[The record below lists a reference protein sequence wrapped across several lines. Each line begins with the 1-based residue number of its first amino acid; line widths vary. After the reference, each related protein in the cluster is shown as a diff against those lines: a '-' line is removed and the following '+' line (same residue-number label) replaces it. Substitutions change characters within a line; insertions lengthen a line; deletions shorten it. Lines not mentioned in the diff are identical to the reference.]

1 MSSEERVE
9 AEPCAGTFDG
19 CLVEGDP
26 ERNARERKIK
36 RRAIAISIALQTA
49 GLAVLV
55 IAPLF
60 AKPAELTERVAVPI
74 PPYSHHR
81 PAATRNVDQ
90 PPDRPLRPH
99 CLYCAP
105 TSIPPTVSSFSRED
119 TREEGVGTF
128 SDLGVATPGDSTGP
142 ISMIDMRPQPR
153 QPDVTPHE
161 KRRIH
166 ETQIDPA
173 LLVRRVEPVYPT
185 LAHQIR
191 KSGKVELHA
200 VIATDGS
207 VQSLEVVSGDPLF
220 VGSALDAVRQWRY
233 RPTYL
238 NGQPVEID
246 TYITVIYTLR

>member
-1 MSSEERVE
+1 MSSEERVK
-9 AEPCAGTFDG
+9 AEPCAGTFNG
-19 CLVEGDP
+19 CLVEGDL
-26 ERNARERKIK
+26 EKNARERKIK
-36 RRAIAISIALQTA
+36 RCAIAISVALQTA

-55 IAPLF
+55 FAPLL
-60 AKPAELTERVAVPI
+60 AKPSELTERVAVPV
-74 PPYSHHR
+74 PSYSHG

-90 PPDRPLRPH
+90 HPDRPMRPH
-99 CLYCAP
+99 CVYCAP
-105 TSIPPTVSSFSRED
+105 TSIPKTVSSFSRED
-119 TREEGVGTF
+119 TREESAGALI
-128 SDLGVATPGDSTGP
+128 DLGVTTPGDSTGP

-153 QPDVTPHE
+153 QPEVTPRE

-173 LLVRRVEPVYPT
+173 LLIRRVEPVYPT
-185 LAHQIR
+185 LARQIR

-220 VGSALDAVRQWRY
+220 VSSALDAVRLWRY

-238 NGQPVEID
+238 NGLPVEID
-246 TYITVIYTLR
+246 TYITVIYTLQ

>member
-1 MSSEERVE
+1 MSSEERE
-9 AEPCAGTFDG
+9 TAEPCAGAFNG
-19 CLVEGDP
+19 CLVEGDL
-26 ERNARERKIK
+26 EKNARERKIK
-36 RRAIAISIALQTA
+36 RCAIAISVALQTA

-55 IAPLF
+55 IAPLL

-74 PPYSHHR
+74 PPYSHR

-90 PPDRPLRPH
+90 HPDRPMRPH
-99 CLYCAP
+99 CVYCAP
-105 TSIPPTVSSFSRED
+105 IPPTVSSFSRGD
-119 TREEGVGTF
+119 TREEGA
-128 SDLGVATPGDSTGP
+128 SALIDLGATTPEDSTGP
-142 ISMIDMRPQPR
+142 ISMIDVRPQPR
-153 QPDVTPHE
+153 QPEVTPHE

-191 KSGKVELHA
+191 RSGKVELHA

>member
-1 MSSEERVE
+1 MSSEERMK
-9 AEPCAGTFDG
+9 AELCAGTFHG

-26 ERNARERKIK
+26 EKNARERKIK
-36 RRAIAISIALQTA
+36 RCAIAISVALQTA

-55 IAPLF
+55 IAPLL

-74 PPYSHHR
+74 PPYRHR

-90 PPDRPLRPH
+90 HPDRPMRPH
-99 CLYCAP
+99 CVYCAP

-119 TREEGVGTF
+119 TREEGADALI
-128 SDLGVATPGDSTGP
+128 DLGARTPGDSTGP

-153 QPDVTPHE
+153 QPEIIPHE

-220 VGSALDAVRQWRY
+220 VSSAIDAVRQWRY

-246 TYITVIYTLR
+246 TYITVIYTLQ

>member
-1 MSSEERVE
+1 MSSKERVK
-9 AEPCAGTFDG
+9 AEPCAGSFNG
-19 CLVEGDP
+19 CLVEGDV
-26 ERNARERKIK
+26 EENARERKSK
-36 RRAIAISIALQTA
+36 RRAIGISVALQTA
-49 GLAVLV
+49 GLAALV

-60 AKPAELTERVAVPI
+60 AKPAEVSERIAVPI
-74 PPYSHHR
+74 PPYSHR
-81 PAATRNVDQ
+81 AAATRNVVQQ
-90 PPDRPLRPH
+90 PSRPIRPR
-99 CLYCAP
+99 CVYCAP
-105 TSIPPTVSSFSRED
+105 TRTPPTVSSFSRDD
-119 TREEGVGTF
+119 TPEAPVDVEIDRGPT
-128 SDLGVATPGDSTGP
+128 TPGDSTGP
-142 ISMIDMRPQPR
+142 INGIDTRPQPR
-153 QPDVTPHE
+153 LPEVPHE

-166 ETQIDPA
+166 ATQIDPA

-220 VGSALDAVRQWRY
+220 ITSALEAVKQWRY

-246 TYITVIYTLR
+246 TYITVIYTLQ

>member
-1 MSSEERVE
+1 MSSEERVK
-9 AEPCAGTFDG
+9 AEPCTGTLNG

-26 ERNARERKIK
+26 EKTARERKIK
-36 RRAIAISIALQTA
+36 RCAIAISVALQTA

-55 IAPLF
+55 IAPLL
-60 AKPAELTERVAVPI
+60 AKPADLTERISVPI
-74 PPYSHHR
+74 PPYGHR
-81 PAATRNVDQ
+81 PAATRNTDQ
-90 PPDRPLRPH
+90 HPDRPMRAH
-99 CLYCAP
+99 CVYCAP
-105 TSIPPTVSSFSRED
+105 TSSPPTVSSFRRED
-119 TREEGVGTF
+119 SREEGVGAF
-128 SDLGVATPGDSTGP
+128 IDLGTTTGDSTGP
-142 ISMIDMRPQPR
+142 ISMIDTRPQPR

-220 VGSALDAVRQWRY
+220 VSSALDAVRQWRY

-246 TYITVIYTLR
+246 THITVIYTLQ

>member
-1 MSSEERVE
+1 MSSEERVK

-26 ERNARERKIK
+26 EKNARERKIK
-36 RRAIAISIALQTA
+36 RRAIAISVALQTA
-49 GLAVLV
+49 GLAALV

-74 PPYSHHR
+74 PPYSHR
-81 PAATRNVDQ
+81 PAATRHVDQ

-99 CLYCAP
+99 CVYCAP
-105 TSIPPTVSSFSRED
+105 TGIPPTVSSFSRED
-119 TREEGVGTF
+119 AREGGVGAF
-128 SDLGVATPGDSTGP
+128 IDLGASTPGDATGP

-153 QPDVTPHE
+153 QPDVTPHA
-161 KRRIH
+161 KRRIR

-185 LAHQIR
+185 LAQQIR

-207 VQSLEVVSGDPLF
+207 VQSLEVVRGDPLF

-246 TYITVIYTLR
+246 TYITVIYTLQ